1 MEISSAKEFKSKVLN
16 SETPVM
22 VMFYADWCG
31 YCERMKGDYSRAGS
45 ATKGM
50 LKFAAVNSSATKDNQ
65 GLAAT
70 YKVQGFP
77 MLKVFE
83 KGKKSPVDFTGD
95 RENWKQMKDFMM
107 QKMKHKNVLK
117 VSAAVKL
124 KNELTG
130 DQFFGHKKALKVLL
144 ISSKSEIPKLWMG
157 IANEFTSKAA
167 VGILAKRRSKAHGEF
182 VEKMYGAPLADEDM
196 PKIVA
201 YFADG
206 TKAVYPEEKTP
217 FDEVKLWVTQQ
228 VETSREVVKDIKAG
242 TKTNVWADLPP
253 PS

>member
-1 MEISSAKEFKSKVLN
+1 MEINSVKEFKAKVIN

-31 YCERMKGDYSRAGS
+31 YCERMKGDYAKAAS

-50 LKFAAVNSSATKDNQ
+50 LKFAAVNQNASNDNQ
-65 GLAAT
+65 MLAAS
-70 YKVQGFP
+70 YQIRGFP
-77 MLKVFE
+77 MLMVFE
-83 KGKKSPVDFTGD
+83 KGKKNPTEYKGD
-95 RENWKQMKDFMM
+95 RENWKALKEHMM
-107 QKMKHKNVLK
+107 RMMKHKNVLK

-124 KNELTG
+124 KNELSK

-144 ISSKSEIPKLWMG
+144 ISSKSDIPKLWMG
-157 IANEFTSKAA
+157 IANEFAAKAA
-167 VGILAKRRSKAHGEF
+167 VGILANRRSKQHKEF
-182 VEKMYGAPLADEDM
+182 VEEMYGAPLADEDM

-206 TKAVYPEEKTP
+206 TKEVFPHEKTP
-217 FDEVKLWVTQQ
+217 YDEVKLWVTQQ
-228 VETSREVVKDIKAG
+228 VETSREGVKEIKAG
-242 TKTNVWADLPP
+242 TKTNVWADLPS